1 MDALRK
7 RNFKETEVE
16 KDTEWDILWAD
27 REWIYDILN
36 HYHLQPHQ
44 KINHFRNH
52 YELTRKD
59 LMVKNLKRF
68 KKQLTKEGKTGEE
81 HSLDFYPTTHNLPSD
96 YSLFVEE
103 FKKNPGSVWIMKPI
117 ARAQGR
123 GIFLF
128 TKLSQI
134 SQWKNDF
141 RWKPESPQADPY
153 VVQKY
158 ILRPLLIGGKKFD
171 LRIYVLVT
179 SYSPLTV
186 YLYRDG
192 FARFTHHRYSTNIDD
207 ITNSFMHLTNVAVQ
221 KTSVNYDDQ
230 LGGKW
235 DLRSLKIYLMSRYGQ
250 EEVSEAFT
258 GIKELIIKSLQSVSK
273 VIINDKH
280 CFELY
285 GFDVLLDGK
294 LKPWL
299 IEVNASPSLTG
310 TTPSDYKIKF
320 DLLDDTFTV
329 IDMENFLSGN
339 EEQIG
344 GFDLICKGSPLKLP
358 LNSTFQTHLGC
369 FNNRKQQMKKLAKI
383 TAARLTQ
390 EYTQEIVNGGSQS
403 KPGYR
408 K

>member
-1 MDALRK
+1 
-7 RNFKETEVE
+7 
-16 KDTEWDILWAD
+16 
-27 REWIYDILN
+27 
-36 HYHLQPHQ
+36 
-44 KINHFRNH
+44 
-52 YELTRKD
+52 
-59 LMVKNLKRF
+59 MVKNLKRF
-68 KKQLTKEGKTGEE
+68 RKQLNKEGKSEE
-81 HSLDFYPTTHNLPSD
+81 EQSLDFFPTTHNLPSD

-117 ARAQGR
+117 ARAQGK

-128 TKLSQI
+128 TKLAQI

-141 RWKPESPQADPY
+141 RWKPDSPQADPY

-158 ILRPLLIGGKKFD
+158 ILRPFLIGGKKFD
-171 LRIYVLVT
+171 LRLYVLVT

-186 YLYRDG
+186 YMYRDG

-207 ITNSFMHLTNVAVQ
+207 ITNSYVHLTNVAVQ
-221 KTSVNYDDQ
+221 KTSLNYDDK

-258 GIKELIIKSLQSVSK
+258 KIQELIIKSLQSVAK

-285 GFDVLLDGK
+285 GFDVLFDAK

-310 TTPSDYKIKF
+310 TTPSDYNTKL

-329 IDMENFLSGN
+329 IDMENFLTGN
-339 EEQIG
+339 EEQVG
-344 GFDLICKGSPLKLP
+344 GFDLI
-358 LNSTFQTHLGC
+358 
-369 FNNRKQQMKKLAKI
+369 
-383 TAARLTQ
+383 
-390 EYTQEIVNGGSQS
+390 
-403 KPGYR
+403 
-408 K
+408 